1 MASGRQ
7 IPEPSELIYLPQP
20 SWKPAF
26 IAVGLAGVVGSL
38 FTWWPYGVA
47 GAIIALVAAVA
58 WIRDARE
65 DFGRLPRRQRI
76 ATGALPAVTLR
87 RGSE

>member
-1 MASGRQ
+1 MAGERQ
-7 IPEPSELIYLPQP
+7 IPEPTELIYLPRP
-20 SWKPAF
+20 SWQPPL

-47 GAIIALVAAVA
+47 GAIIALVALWA
-58 WIRDARE
+58 WIHEART
-65 DFGRLPRRQRI
+65 DFGRLPRRQRT

-87 RGSE
+87 RSD